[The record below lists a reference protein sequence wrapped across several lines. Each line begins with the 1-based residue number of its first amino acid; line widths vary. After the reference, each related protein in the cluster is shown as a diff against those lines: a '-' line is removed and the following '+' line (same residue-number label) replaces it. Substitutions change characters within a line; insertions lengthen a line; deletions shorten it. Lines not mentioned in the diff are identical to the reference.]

1 MESGLLEGPGSGP
14 CMSLCPQGATLLSTD
29 ATGVSCFPESQ
40 WLRARHPLVT
50 LIDRSFRISG
60 QKRSGPSRANETQ
73 EQCPSSRLENRHWL
87 CCQHELL
94 RVSHDHGF
102 VRLPKSTVSCNS
114 AGKCLVAPD
123 ILQCLKEDVT
133 SSLVTFDTGADL

>member
-1 MESGLLEGPGSGP
+1 
-14 CMSLCPQGATLLSTD
+14 MSLCREGATLLSTD
-29 ATGVSCFPESQ
+29 TTGVSCFLESQ

-50 LIDRSFRISG
+50 LIGSSIRISE
-60 QKRSGPSRANETQ
+60 QKRSGPSRANETLSPKARALMLNRQ
-73 EQCPSSRLENRHWL
+73 GQCPSSRLENRHQL
-87 CCQHELL
+87 SCQHEMLL
-94 RVSHDHGF
+94 VSHDHGF

-133 SSLVTFDTGADL
+133 SSLVTFDTGANL